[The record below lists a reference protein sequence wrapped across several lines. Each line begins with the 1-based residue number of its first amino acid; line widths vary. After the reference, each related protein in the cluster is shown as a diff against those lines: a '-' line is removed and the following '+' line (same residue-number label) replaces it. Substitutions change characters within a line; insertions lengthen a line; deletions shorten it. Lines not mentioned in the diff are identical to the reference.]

1 MRITKA
7 DLQGM
12 FNRFLR
18 NIKARKD
25 NGSYDVG
32 SFALDYNACYGGYK
46 VEKIGEFGSTAYPFS
61 NRRLPARE
69 MYEALYMACTALE
82 FVANDKGGEL

>member
-1 MRITKA
+1 MRVTKQ
-7 DLQGM
+7 DLEGM

-25 NGSYDVG
+25 NGHYDIG
-32 SFALDYNACYGGYK
+32 SFHLDYAPIYGGYK
-46 VEKIGEFGSTAYPFS
+46 IEQIGEFGSCAYPFS
-61 NRRLPARE
+61 SRRLPARE

-82 FVANDKGGEL
+82 FCQHKNQAF